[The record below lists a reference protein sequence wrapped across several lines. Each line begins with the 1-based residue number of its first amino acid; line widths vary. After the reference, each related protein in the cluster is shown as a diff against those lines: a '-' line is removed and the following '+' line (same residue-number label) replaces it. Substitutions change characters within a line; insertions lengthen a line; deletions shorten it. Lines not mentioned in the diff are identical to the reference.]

1 MSLASHAPIGRILSG
16 SVKLAA
22 GAQDWQA
29 TPDAGFYMQPL
40 FHDMATGETSFLM
53 KMDPGAYAPPH
64 SHERFEEILVLE
76 GDFYDAEHSYG
87 PGDYVVRAIGAL
99 HEAGS
104 RQGGVVLIVYRN

>member
-1 MSLASHAPIGRILSG
+1 MPATTRPPIGRIQSG

-29 TPDAGFYMQPL
+29 TPDAGFYMKSL
-40 FHDMATGETSFLM
+40 FHDPATGETTFLM

-87 PGDYVVRAIGAL
+87 AGDYVARAIGAM

-104 RQGGVVLIVYRN
+104 RQGGVVMIFYRN